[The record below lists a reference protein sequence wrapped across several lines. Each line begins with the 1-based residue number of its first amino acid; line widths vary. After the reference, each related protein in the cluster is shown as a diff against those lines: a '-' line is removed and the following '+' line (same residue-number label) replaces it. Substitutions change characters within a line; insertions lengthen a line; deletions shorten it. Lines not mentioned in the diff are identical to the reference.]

1 MTGSELVNKY
11 CMGCKMGL
19 YNCAI
24 IVTQC
29 PYIKAQENL
38 SQRIKELEY
47 SYEKTLQEGDENEVA
62 YREGEIAG
70 VREALELISN

>member
-1 MTGSELVNKY
+1 MTGRELADKY
-11 CMGCKMGL
+11 CMSCKIGL
-19 YNCAI
+19 YNCTI

-47 SYEKTLQEGDENEVA
+47 SYEKTLQEGDESE
-62 YREGEIAG
+62 
-70 VREALELISN
+70 S